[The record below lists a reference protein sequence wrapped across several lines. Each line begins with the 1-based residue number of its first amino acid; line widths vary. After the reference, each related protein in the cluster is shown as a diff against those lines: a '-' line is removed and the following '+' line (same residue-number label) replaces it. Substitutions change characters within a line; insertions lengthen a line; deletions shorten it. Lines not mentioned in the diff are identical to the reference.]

1 MMRYKR
7 QKKHQIRELKRRKIY
22 NKERE
27 LYIIINVSVI
37 PLAINIGLKVTLS
50 NLDGP
55 RDGEID
61 KQQQTKMDIDKDR

>member
-27 LYIIINVSVI
+27 LYIITNVSVI

-55 RDGEID
+55 RDGQID
-61 KQQQTKMDIDKDR
+61 KQQQTKMDTKIER

>member
-55 RDGEID
+55 RDGQID
-61 KQQQTKMDIDKDR
+61 KQQQTKMDTKIER

>member
-7 QKKHQIRELKRRKIY
+7 KKKHQIRELKRRKIY

-55 RDGEID
+55 RDGQID
-61 KQQQTKMDIDKDR
+61 KQQQTKMDTKIER